1 MTHMKKG
8 WIYAYL
14 TALMWAMSAM
24 YLKTISSYVD
34 NVNGLVVVLLSMI
47 GGSFLLLIMAGP
59 GRLSIET
66 LKSGYTW
73 GFGTLQIL
81 TNLFCFAA
89 YATGLTVIE
98 TTLLARS
105 TIIVSILYLFFATGK
120 LVIKSRLGVASII
133 VGLMMV
139 ISTIPMDFRYK
150 GLFWIGLI
158 VTSMVLRTRV
168 AEKHKESNHA
178 TGDYKSEMRVTGYI
192 LAITS
197 LIYAFI
203 LFTAMKLGFNESMPN
218 ILPTKETFFAMK
230 PFFLALGVGAVIM
243 AVMRYTELIA
253 TKHVGGA
260 NFFTVLA
267 FVPALTLPVQYIAS
281 VFTNIPAPTLLPLEA
296 LGGVLIIAGAI
307 RIVKKSNG
315 KQKTPKLAPRAKKDL
330 YIVRDT
336 IRTTKICFND
346 DIEKTAKS
354 LGIAESTLDKIMR
367 EDKPITKTMKE
378 RIIDNYSK
386 NIAGLDHLTG
396 ANNKTSC
403 DIELQ
408 KLSDV
413 DKALIL
419 FIDLNKFKPV
429 NDTFGHQAGDMVLK
443 GVSER
448 LMAIFGDLNFVA
460 RLSGDEYCVIIKGAK
475 ATDLKKYVKSIKESI
490 ADPFIIPDLNEEIEV
505 GCSIGGAHYPT
516 EGDCGLKLKEVADKR
531 MYQDKKTNGVER

>member
-1 MTHMKKG
+1 MANMKKG

-14 TALMWAMSAM
+14 TALMWAVSAM
-24 YLKTISSYVD
+24 YLKTISSYVE

-66 LKSGYTW
+66 LKSSYTW
-73 GFGTLQIL
+73 SFGTLQIL

-89 YATGLTVIE
+89 YATGLSVIE

-105 TIIVSILYLFFATGK
+105 TIVVSIIYLFLVTGK
-120 LVIKSRLGVASII
+120 LVIKSKLGVASILL
-133 VGLMMV
+133 GLALV
-139 ISTIPMDFRYK
+139 ISTIPMEFRYQ

-158 VTSMVLRTRV
+158 VVSMVLRTRV
-168 AEKHKESNHA
+168 AEKHKQSNYA

-203 LFTAMKLGFNESMPN
+203 LFSAMKLGFNESMPHIVPN
-218 ILPTKETFFAMK
+218 KEMFFSMK

-253 TKHVGGA
+253 TKHIGGT

-267 FVPALTLPVQYIAS
+267 FVPAFTLPVQYVAS
-281 VFTNIPAPTLLPLEA
+281 LFTNIPAPTLLPLEA
-296 LGGVLIIAGAI
+296 VGGALIIASAI
-307 RIVKKSNG
+307 RIVKKSNN
-315 KQKTPKLAPRAKKDL
+315 QKRAPKLAPRAAKDL

-336 IRTTKICFND
+336 IRTAKICFND
-346 DIEKTAKS
+346 DIAKTAKS
-354 LGIAESTLDKIMR
+354 LGIAVSTLDKIMR
-367 EDKPITKTMKE
+367 HDKPITKTMKE

-413 DKALIL
+413 DQALIL

-429 NDTFGHQAGDMVLK
+429 NDTYGHTAGDMILK
-443 GVSER
+443 GISER
-448 LMAIFGDLNFVA
+448 LMELFKEPHFVA
-460 RLSGDEYCVIIKGAK
+460 RLGGDEYTVIIKGAK
-475 ATDLKKYVKSIKESI
+475 ATDLKKYVKKVKELI
-490 ADPFIIPDLNEEIEV
+490 ADSFIIPDLNEEIQV
-505 GCSIGGAHYPT
+505 GCSIGGAHYPS

-531 MYQDKKTNGVER
+531 MYEDKKNNGVER